1 MQFIHGKYRRATAWT
16 WIGKKSFY
24 LGLSALFLLL
34 GSFDLALTGRRAQ
47 AAETVSSAVIFMYHR
62 FGEEDYPSTNVTM
75 AQFAAHLAEIE
86 AGGYNVMPL
95 PDIITTFRRQE
106 TLPEC
111 TIALTID
118 DAFLSVHDR
127 AWPMLAEAGLPFTLF
142 VATNAVDAKRQGHM
156 TWAQLRALAAAGVS
170 IGNHTGSHAH
180 LPATS
185 QDSLEEELTRSNA
198 RFRAELGFAPKMLA
212 YPYGEF
218 GLREK
223 KAARAA
229 GFIAA
234 FGQHS
239 GVAHS
244 GEDLYGLPRFAL
256 NERFAAVERFR
267 LAGNGLPLPVSDVLP
282 ADTVLRGNNPPA
294 FGFTVAESIGSLKT
308 LACFAS
314 NQGSVAQLERLGRR
328 RFEVRLEKPFAPG
341 QGRINCTLKAKD
353 NRWRWFGTPFYIPK
367 K

>member
-1 MQFIHGKYRRATAWT
+1 MQFMCGKYRLSIIGAWT
-16 WIGKKSFY
+16 GKK
-24 LGLSALFLLL
+24 LICPGLILLFILL
-34 GSFDLALTGRRAQ
+34 GGFNPGLMARRAQ
-47 AAETVSSAVIFMYHR
+47 AGEMVSSAVIFMYHR
-62 FGEEDYPSTNVTM
+62 FGEADYPSTNVRIE
-75 AQFAAHLAEIE
+75 QFAAHLAEIK

-95 PDIITTFRRQE
+95 PDIIATFRRQE
-106 TLPEC
+106 TLPER

-127 AWPMLAEAGLPFTLF
+127 AWPMLAKAGLPFTLF
-142 VATNAVDAKRQGHM
+142 VATNAIDAKRPGHM
-156 TWAQLRALAAAGVS
+156 TWAQLRAMAAAGVS
-170 IGNHTGSHAH
+170 IGNHTGSHGH
-180 LPATS
+180 LPDAS
-185 QDSLEEELTRSNA
+185 QERLEEELTRSNA
-198 RFRAELGFAPKMLA
+198 RFRAELGFAPKLLA

-223 KAARAA
+223 KAAQAA

-256 NERFAAVERFR
+256 NERFAGVERFR

-282 ADTVLRGNNPPA
+282 ADTVLRGDNPPA
-294 FGFTVAESIGSLKT
+294 FGLTVGESIGSLRT

-314 NQGSVAQLERLGRR
+314 NQATAAQLERLGSR

-341 QGRINCTLKAKD
+341 RGRINCTLRAKD
-353 NRWRWFGTPFYIPK
+353 ARWRWFGTPFYIPK

>member
-1 MQFIHGKYRRATAWT
+1 MQFMCVKYRLSIVWT
-16 WIGKKSFY
+16 WIGKKSICM
-24 LGLSALFLLL
+24 GLAMLFLLL
-34 GSFDLALTGRRAQ
+34 GCYDAALTGRRAQ
-47 AAETVSSAVIFMYHR
+47 AGEMVSSVVIFMYHR
-62 FGEEDYPSTNVTM
+62 FGEEDYPSTNVKM
-75 AQFAAHLAEIE
+75 AQFAAHLDEIK
-86 AGGYNVMPL
+86 AGGYNVMSL
-95 PDIITTFRRQE
+95 PDIIATFRRQE
-106 TLPEC
+106 TLPER

-127 AWPMLAEAGLPFTLF
+127 AWPMLTKAGLPFTLF
-142 VATNAVDAKRQGHM
+142 VATDAIDAKRAGHM
-156 TWAQLRALAAAGVS
+156 TWAQLRALAAAGVN
-170 IGNHTGSHAH
+170 IGNHTGSHTH
-180 LPATS
+180 LANVS
-185 QDSLEEELTRSNA
+185 QDRLDEELSRSNA
-198 RFRAELGFAPKMLA
+198 RFRAELGFAPKLLA

-223 KAARAA
+223 QAARAA

-256 NERFAAVERFR
+256 NERFGEVERFR
-267 LAGNGLPLPVSDVLP
+267 LAGNGLPLPVRDVLP
-282 ADTVLRGNNPPA
+282 ADTVLRDNNPPA
-294 FGFTVAESIGSLKT
+294 FGFTVVESIGSLKT

-314 NQGSVAQLERLGRR
+314 NQSVAAQLERLGSR

-341 QGRINCTLKAKD
+341 RGRINCTLRAND
-353 NRWRWFGTPFYIPK
+353 GRWRWFGTPFYIPK

>member
-1 MQFIHGKYRRATAWT
+1 MQSICGKYRLPIIGTR
-16 WIGKKSFY
+16 IGKKPIY
-24 LGLSALFLLL
+24 LGLLLLFLLL
-34 GSFDLALTGRRAQ
+34 GSFDPVLGGRRAQ
-47 AAETVSSAVIFMYHR
+47 AGEVASSAVVFMYHR
-62 FGEEDYPSTNVTM
+62 FGETDYPSTNVRIE
-75 AQFAAHLAEIE
+75 QFAAHLAEIK
-86 AGGYNVMPL
+86 AGGYNVMSL
-95 PDIITTFRRQE
+95 PEIITTFRRQE
-106 TLPEC
+106 TLPER

-118 DAFLSVHDR
+118 DAFLSVYDR
-127 AWPMLAEAGLPFTLF
+127 AWPMLAKAGLPFTLF
-142 VATNAVDAKRQGHM
+142 VATNAIDAKRPGHM

-170 IGNHTGSHAH
+170 IGNHSGSHGH
-180 LPATS
+180 LPDAS
-185 QDSLEEELTRSNA
+185 RDSLEEELTRSNA
-198 RFRAELGFAPKMLA
+198 RFRAELGFAPKLLA

-218 GLREK
+218 VLREK
-223 KAARAA
+223 QAAQAA

-267 LAGNGLPLPVSDVLP
+267 LAGNGLPLPVRDVLP
-282 ADTVLRGNNPPA
+282 ADTVLHDNNPPA
-294 FGFTVAESIGSLKT
+294 FGFTVSESIGSLKT

-314 NQGSVAQLERLGRR
+314 NQSSVAQLERLGSR

-341 QGRINCTLKAKD
+341 RGRINCTLQAKD
-353 NRWRWFGTPFYIPK
+353 GRWRWFGTPFYIPK